1 MTLSLQPLF
10 IFLRWLICVRNRL
23 SSSRLDK
30 CFHQARIH
38 RSPPGAL
45 AFFSNSIL
53 AIFSL
58 RPETQNACC
67 PLVLVFWMQ
76 VTTSA
81 GDGSWTGWFKLQCG
95 KTDHS
100 FSTSTVG
107 PWRQKWLVIRK
118 FSKYGFASKLSKQK
132 PSSFFGD
139 VWALIFKLPWQFHP
153 GEKKCLPCMGMSH
166 IRNTRKKSTTLLMIF
181 HHFGVCRM
189 PHFQIH
195 PNIMF
200 GFVMLIIII
209 PEISPCTKP
218 PLLFKVKPSILLV
231 KPNVWCLNL
240 NVDLMLLLHP
250 NWCFSR
256 LKSQFWWFNPKFDG

>member
-153 GEKKCLPCMGMSH
+153 GEKSASLAWACL
-166 IRNTRKKSTTLLMIF
+166 TLGTHEKNPPRCSWYSIILGYAACPIF
-181 HHFGVCRM
+181 QYI
-189 PHFQIH
+189 QI
-195 PNIMF
+195 
-200 GFVMLIIII
+200 
-209 PEISPCTKP
+209 SC
-218 PLLFKVKPSILLV
+218 LV
-231 KPNVWCLNL
+231 LWC
-240 NVDLMLLLHP
+240 
-250 NWCFSR
+250 WS
-256 LKSQFWWFNPKFDG
+256 